1 MPLYSTSAF
10 APLPEVAIP
19 GKPAYFFGSLPTGTQ
34 DTQLRVSNVALT
46 SNVASVTGTIFQ
58 GNIPAVG
65 NFISIIGSTSTSG
78 LFNVNQATITGVT
91 GTASTGVYTIT
102 FALTHADIAVTPDV
116 GTAYVRFAP
125 IGEAVTSAGGASI
138 AGSVNTTDGRYGNVL
153 TAQVYFPTAPSAATV
168 ALQGSNRNNDADFV
182 DIVSIPISNGRGF
195 AQVESNFEFVR
206 FNITAVTGSGAVA
219 ASINA

>member
-1 MPLYSTSAF
+1 MPYFNNAPPERSILIEQGWPVYLFGSRQSIDSQLYVTSVSVATNV
-10 APLPEVAIP
+10 ATVAVSSWSGPLPV
-19 GKPAYFFGSLPTGTQ
+19 
-34 DTQLRVSNVALT
+34 
-46 SNVASVTGTIFQ
+46 
-58 GNIPAVG
+58 VG
-65 NFISIIGSTSTSG
+65 AFISIVGSQVNSAI
-78 LFNVNQATITGVT
+78 NVTNAVITAVTLNATNTDVVSI
-91 GTASTGVYTIT
+91 S